1 MEACWAQDAAERPS
15 FEVIARRIK
24 AMQQWRKVISKMR
37 HVVHSDMHPT
47 APGNR
52 SGLVGAAQAPLYG
65 VELYAVE
72 PE

>member
-1 MEACWAQDAAERPS
+1 
-15 FEVIARRIK
+15 
-24 AMQQWRKVISKMR
+24 MQQWRKVISKMR